1 MKFFAHEGR
10 FVRQRIAGREELA
23 GTDVILVHRLTKN
36 SVSEAFHLNGY
47 ALFSAA
53 SIGATGMD
61 PAALGMRP
69 HRESY
74 EHIGE
79 VAAYVHDL
87 EARWKDEQEQ
97 RRVIVTSDNAE
108 MESEMVLPGPPALVW
123 EYLTDPTKRM
133 EWQAGT
139 DRVDQVNATGRRGVG
154 TTNDCVHGHGTVV
167 EEILDWRPFHY
178 FTIRY
183 TVPGLTGRMK
193 NTYELMPADG
203 GTLFRFRMEKFQNR
217 KQREQW
223 EAMRE
228 PFLSMIGQW
237 YARLAELLAHE
248 VAAREPEP
256 DHPHAH

>member
-1 MKFFAHEGR
+1 MLSGAASRASARQRRASATPCVLIPNLNLKFFAHEGR
-10 FVRQRIAGREELA
+10 FVRQRVAGREELA

-133 EWQAGT
+133 S
-139 DRVDQVNATGRRGVG
+139 GR
-154 TTNDCVHGHGTVV
+154 
-167 EEILDWRPFHY
+167 
-178 FTIRY
+178 
-183 TVPGLTGRMK
+183 
-193 NTYELMPADG
+193 PAPIAS
-203 GTLFRFRMEKFQNR
+203 TR
-217 KQREQW
+217 
-223 EAMRE
+223 
-228 PFLSMIGQW
+228 
-237 YARLAELLAHE
+237 
-248 VAAREPEP
+248 
-256 DHPHAH
+256 